1 MRCMLFVFPSGEA
14 AAFDEEWRTQA
25 GRYVPPNARALE
37 YGRDR
42 RAGGQQ
48 LALTAPPSSTPPP
61 GHRHESPRHRQ
72 PHTRPR
78 YDWWEVR
85 EQERWVFT
93 ASILRPGS
101 VKSSPTWWGD
111 LALILLNSFSFKYDD
126 TLAWLSSTNTHVILV
141 ITCICFGVY
150 AGR

>member
-1 MRCMLFVFPSGEA
+1 MLFVFPPDDA

-78 YDWWEVR
+78 YDW
-85 EQERWVFT
+85 
-93 ASILRPGS
+93 
-101 VKSSPTWWGD
+101 
-111 LALILLNSFSFKYDD
+111 
-126 TLAWLSSTNTHVILV
+126 
-141 ITCICFGVY
+141 
-150 AGR
+150 